1 MFETKIQIKT
11 LRLFNWRRHKQNQ
24 TTICQRETRAQIR
37 ITRERVI
44 VGDKRPWLNND
55 DFEFKE

>member
-1 MFETKIQIKT
+1 V
-11 LRLFNWRRHKQNQ
+11 
-24 TTICQRETRAQIR
+24 RETRAQIR
-37 ITRERVI
+37 ITKERVI